1 MRKSI
6 SVAFFSLVSTLM
18 VLGIVLMGASE
29 WVLFKNYFAKD
40 RYETLD
46 QVVGVTQRTAQYLVQ
61 QAELPEGDE
70 LDALSTKL
78 EIIGESAEA
87 YLFFTDNDG
96 RVMIASSP
104 DKLESLTVPEEMME
118 KIDASDADYYHV
130 FGTLGGMLDG
140 KSYITVSEM
149 RNENGQPSGYLF
161 LCSSGEQLTQFKQ
174 QFWSN
179 FLLSACVM
187 LLCASIL
194 TKILMR
200 QLTDPL
206 QKVTDAAQRFGG
218 GDLSVRVEG
227 VEGEGEAADL
237 ARTFNRMADNIQ
249 MNDNSR
255 GQFMGNIA
263 HELRTPMTTIKGF
276 VDGILDG
283 TIPPD
288 MQNHYLQL
296 VSEETG
302 RLARLIQNMLDLSKL
317 ESGEYQVNA
326 RMFNIWETITG
337 VALSAEQRINDG
349 MIDIDGLTMD
359 EKVLVYADPDLIHQ
373 VVYNLLDNAIKFTPA
388 GGTIRFG
395 VEKLGP
401 EAEISIWNSGQGI
414 SPEALPYVFQ
424 RFYKED
430 RSRGLHAR
438 GAGLGLNICK
448 VLVNLSGGQIRV
460 ESQQGEWCRFVFTL
474 PTVAPNPGG
483 ITCDYKCT
491 TIADKNVYRLDL
503 ETGKIC
509 NIPVEE
515 NAVVIRLGSFESQ
528 WIQISNNGTDN
539 KISHNSIRP
548 EITIPLDAE
557 WKMKPLGKN
566 FCRFG
571 YVDMSLNRIEWENV
585 EVKTFIEQCD
595 STKLLEKQQLRFS
608 GAFGTPKKIT
618 PAYPLACWYRV
629 EFQMNEVPE
638 DICIFMDR
646 ETMAGSYQLFI
657 NGKKADQKD
666 WYDVFVNDKNNQALN
681 IYSMVKEGK
690 NSIEIQMNIE
700 KDEDGLRD
708 PLYLWGS
715 FGVTETAGIPLLTK
729 QPETGCPD
737 RHWCK
742 GFPYYSGTM
751 EYETCMKLEI
761 PVTEQQV
768 NCFDIKLG
776 FQVPTY
782 DCIETRINGVSLG
795 VKAYT
800 PYVWQCPRDV
810 LQKDENIIT
819 IAVTNTLANML
830 DGTYFDYDSQKLVN
844 IEP

>member
-149 RNENGQPSGYLF
+149 RNEHGQPSGYLF

-283 TIPPD
+283 TIPPE

-326 RMFNIWETITG
+326 RMFNIWETLTG
-337 VALSAEQRINDG
+337 VALAAEQRINDG
-349 MIDIDGLTMD
+349 MIELEGLTMD

-373 VVYNLLDNAIKFTPA
+373 VAYNLLDNAIKFTPA
-388 GGTIRFG
+388 GGTIRFS

-414 SPEALPYVFQ
+414 SPEALPYVFE

-430 RSRGLHAR
+430 RSRSLHAR
-438 GAGLGLNICK
+438 GSGLGLNICK
-448 VLVNLSGGQIRV
+448 VLVNLAGGQIRV

-474 PTVAPNPGG
+474 PTCSPNPGG
-483 ITCDYKCT
+483 MK
-491 TIADKNVYRLDL
+491 RLPDAAGQPGAV
-503 ETGKIC
+503 EDPASMK
-509 NIPVEE
+509 PVE
-515 NAVVIRLGSFESQ
+515 
-528 WIQISNNGTDN
+528 
-539 KISHNSIRP
+539 
-548 EITIPLDAE
+548 
-557 WKMKPLGKN
+557 
-566 FCRFG
+566 
-571 YVDMSLNRIEWENV
+571 
-585 EVKTFIEQCD
+585 
-595 STKLLEKQQLRFS
+595 
-608 GAFGTPKKIT
+608 
-618 PAYPLACWYRV
+618 
-629 EFQMNEVPE
+629 
-638 DICIFMDR
+638 
-646 ETMAGSYQLFI
+646 
-657 NGKKADQKD
+657 
-666 WYDVFVNDKNNQALN
+666 
-681 IYSMVKEGK
+681 
-690 NSIEIQMNIE
+690 
-700 KDEDGLRD
+700 
-708 PLYLWGS
+708 
-715 FGVTETAGIPLLTK
+715 
-729 QPETGCPD
+729 
-737 RHWCK
+737 
-742 GFPYYSGTM
+742 
-751 EYETCMKLEI
+751 
-761 PVTEQQV
+761 
-768 NCFDIKLG
+768 
-776 FQVPTY
+776 
-782 DCIETRINGVSLG
+782 
-795 VKAYT
+795 
-800 PYVWQCPRDV
+800 
-810 LQKDENIIT
+810 
-819 IAVTNTLANML
+819 
-830 DGTYFDYDSQKLVN
+830 
-844 IEP
+844 

>member
-61 QAELPEGDE
+61 QAELPKGDE

-283 TIPPD
+283 TIPPE

-326 RMFNIWETITG
+326 RMFNIWETLTG
-337 VALSAEQRINDG
+337 VALAAEQRINDG
-349 MIDIDGLTMD
+349 MIELEGLTMD

-373 VVYNLLDNAIKFTPA
+373 VAYNLLDNAIKFTPA
-388 GGTIRFG
+388 GGTIRFS

-414 SPEALPYVFQ
+414 SPEALPYVFE

-438 GAGLGLNICK
+438 GSGLGLNICK

-474 PTVAPNPGG
+474 PTCSPNPGG
-483 ITCDYKCT
+483 MK
-491 TIADKNVYRLDL
+491 RLPDAAGQPGAV
-503 ETGKIC
+503 EEPASMK
-509 NIPVEE
+509 PVE
-515 NAVVIRLGSFESQ
+515 
-528 WIQISNNGTDN
+528 
-539 KISHNSIRP
+539 
-548 EITIPLDAE
+548 
-557 WKMKPLGKN
+557 
-566 FCRFG
+566 
-571 YVDMSLNRIEWENV
+571 
-585 EVKTFIEQCD
+585 
-595 STKLLEKQQLRFS
+595 
-608 GAFGTPKKIT
+608 
-618 PAYPLACWYRV
+618 
-629 EFQMNEVPE
+629 
-638 DICIFMDR
+638 
-646 ETMAGSYQLFI
+646 
-657 NGKKADQKD
+657 
-666 WYDVFVNDKNNQALN
+666 
-681 IYSMVKEGK
+681 
-690 NSIEIQMNIE
+690 
-700 KDEDGLRD
+700 
-708 PLYLWGS
+708 
-715 FGVTETAGIPLLTK
+715 
-729 QPETGCPD
+729 
-737 RHWCK
+737 
-742 GFPYYSGTM
+742 
-751 EYETCMKLEI
+751 
-761 PVTEQQV
+761 
-768 NCFDIKLG
+768 
-776 FQVPTY
+776 
-782 DCIETRINGVSLG
+782 
-795 VKAYT
+795 
-800 PYVWQCPRDV
+800 
-810 LQKDENIIT
+810 
-819 IAVTNTLANML
+819 
-830 DGTYFDYDSQKLVN
+830 
-844 IEP
+844 

>member
-326 RMFNIWETITG
+326 RMFNIWETLTG

-349 MIDIDGLTMD
+349 MIDLEGLTMD
-359 EKVLVYADPDLIHQ
+359 EKMLVYADPDLIHQ
-373 VVYNLLDNAIKFTPA
+373 VAYNILDNAIKFTPA
-388 GGTIRFG
+388 GGTIKFH

-401 EAEISIWNSGQGI
+401 EVEISIWNSGQGI

-460 ESQQGEWCRFVFTL
+460 ESQQGEWCQFVFTL
-474 PTVAPNPGG
+474 PATPPNPSGM
-483 ITCDYKCT
+483 K
-491 TIADKNVYRLDL
+491 RLPD
-503 ETGKIC
+503 ESGQPV
-509 NIPVEE
+509 PVEDP
-515 NAVVIRLGSFESQ
+515 AS
-528 WIQISNNGTDN
+528 
-539 KISHNSIRP
+539 
-548 EITIPLDAE
+548 
-557 WKMKPLGKN
+557 MKP
-566 FCRFG
+566 
-571 YVDMSLNRIEWENV
+571 
-585 EVKTFIEQCD
+585 
-595 STKLLEKQQLRFS
+595 
-608 GAFGTPKKIT
+608 
-618 PAYPLACWYRV
+618 
-629 EFQMNEVPE
+629 
-638 DICIFMDR
+638 
-646 ETMAGSYQLFI
+646 
-657 NGKKADQKD
+657 
-666 WYDVFVNDKNNQALN
+666 VN
-681 IYSMVKEGK
+681 
-690 NSIEIQMNIE
+690 
-700 KDEDGLRD
+700 
-708 PLYLWGS
+708 
-715 FGVTETAGIPLLTK
+715 
-729 QPETGCPD
+729 
-737 RHWCK
+737 
-742 GFPYYSGTM
+742 
-751 EYETCMKLEI
+751 
-761 PVTEQQV
+761 
-768 NCFDIKLG
+768 
-776 FQVPTY
+776 
-782 DCIETRINGVSLG
+782 
-795 VKAYT
+795 
-800 PYVWQCPRDV
+800 
-810 LQKDENIIT
+810 
-819 IAVTNTLANML
+819 
-830 DGTYFDYDSQKLVN
+830 
-844 IEP
+844 

>member
-283 TIPPD
+283 TIPPE

-326 RMFNIWETITG
+326 RMFNIWETLTG
-337 VALSAEQRINDG
+337 VALAAEQRINDG
-349 MIDIDGLTMD
+349 MIELEGLTMD

-373 VVYNLLDNAIKFTPA
+373 VAYNLLDNAIKFTPA
-388 GGTIRFG
+388 GGTIRFS

-414 SPEALPYVFQ
+414 SPEALPYVFE

-438 GAGLGLNICK
+438 GSGLGLNICK
-448 VLVNLSGGQIRV
+448 VLVNLAGGQIRV

-474 PTVAPNPGG
+474 PTCSPNPGG
-483 ITCDYKCT
+483 MK
-491 TIADKNVYRLDL
+491 RLPDAVGQPGAV
-503 ETGKIC
+503 EDPASMK
-509 NIPVEE
+509 PVE
-515 NAVVIRLGSFESQ
+515 
-528 WIQISNNGTDN
+528 
-539 KISHNSIRP
+539 
-548 EITIPLDAE
+548 
-557 WKMKPLGKN
+557 
-566 FCRFG
+566 
-571 YVDMSLNRIEWENV
+571 
-585 EVKTFIEQCD
+585 
-595 STKLLEKQQLRFS
+595 
-608 GAFGTPKKIT
+608 
-618 PAYPLACWYRV
+618 
-629 EFQMNEVPE
+629 
-638 DICIFMDR
+638 
-646 ETMAGSYQLFI
+646 
-657 NGKKADQKD
+657 
-666 WYDVFVNDKNNQALN
+666 
-681 IYSMVKEGK
+681 
-690 NSIEIQMNIE
+690 
-700 KDEDGLRD
+700 
-708 PLYLWGS
+708 
-715 FGVTETAGIPLLTK
+715 
-729 QPETGCPD
+729 
-737 RHWCK
+737 
-742 GFPYYSGTM
+742 
-751 EYETCMKLEI
+751 
-761 PVTEQQV
+761 
-768 NCFDIKLG
+768 
-776 FQVPTY
+776 
-782 DCIETRINGVSLG
+782 
-795 VKAYT
+795 
-800 PYVWQCPRDV
+800 
-810 LQKDENIIT
+810 
-819 IAVTNTLANML
+819 
-830 DGTYFDYDSQKLVN
+830 
-844 IEP
+844 

>member
-283 TIPPD
+283 TIPPE

-326 RMFNIWETITG
+326 RMFNIWETLTG
-337 VALSAEQRINDG
+337 VALAAEQRINDG
-349 MIDIDGLTMD
+349 MIELEGLTMD

-373 VVYNLLDNAIKFTPA
+373 VAYNLLDNAIKFTPA
-388 GGTIRFG
+388 GGTIRFS

-401 EAEISIWNSGQGI
+401 DAEISIWNSGQGI
-414 SPEALPYVFQ
+414 SPEALPYVFE

-438 GAGLGLNICK
+438 GSGLGLNICK
-448 VLVNLSGGQIRV
+448 VLVNLAGGQIRV

-474 PTVAPNPGG
+474 PTCSPNPGG
-483 ITCDYKCT
+483 MK
-491 TIADKNVYRLDL
+491 RLPDAAGQPGAV
-503 ETGKIC
+503 EDPASMK
-509 NIPVEE
+509 PVE
-515 NAVVIRLGSFESQ
+515 
-528 WIQISNNGTDN
+528 
-539 KISHNSIRP
+539 
-548 EITIPLDAE
+548 
-557 WKMKPLGKN
+557 
-566 FCRFG
+566 
-571 YVDMSLNRIEWENV
+571 
-585 EVKTFIEQCD
+585 
-595 STKLLEKQQLRFS
+595 
-608 GAFGTPKKIT
+608 
-618 PAYPLACWYRV
+618 
-629 EFQMNEVPE
+629 
-638 DICIFMDR
+638 
-646 ETMAGSYQLFI
+646 
-657 NGKKADQKD
+657 
-666 WYDVFVNDKNNQALN
+666 
-681 IYSMVKEGK
+681 
-690 NSIEIQMNIE
+690 
-700 KDEDGLRD
+700 
-708 PLYLWGS
+708 
-715 FGVTETAGIPLLTK
+715 
-729 QPETGCPD
+729 
-737 RHWCK
+737 
-742 GFPYYSGTM
+742 
-751 EYETCMKLEI
+751 
-761 PVTEQQV
+761 
-768 NCFDIKLG
+768 
-776 FQVPTY
+776 
-782 DCIETRINGVSLG
+782 
-795 VKAYT
+795 
-800 PYVWQCPRDV
+800 
-810 LQKDENIIT
+810 
-819 IAVTNTLANML
+819 
-830 DGTYFDYDSQKLVN
+830 
-844 IEP
+844 

>member
-149 RNENGQPSGYLF
+149 RNEHGQPSGYLF

-283 TIPPD
+283 TIPPE

-326 RMFNIWETITG
+326 RMFNIWETLTG
-337 VALSAEQRINDG
+337 VALAAEQRINDG
-349 MIDIDGLTMD
+349 MIELEGLTMD

-373 VVYNLLDNAIKFTPA
+373 VAYNLLDNAIKFTPA
-388 GGTIRFG
+388 GGTIRFS

-414 SPEALPYVFQ
+414 SPEALPYVFE

-438 GAGLGLNICK
+438 GSGLGLNICK

-474 PTVAPNPGG
+474 PTCSPNPGG
-483 ITCDYKCT
+483 MK
-491 TIADKNVYRLDL
+491 RLPDAAGQPGAV
-503 ETGKIC
+503 EEPASMK
-509 NIPVEE
+509 PVE
-515 NAVVIRLGSFESQ
+515 
-528 WIQISNNGTDN
+528 
-539 KISHNSIRP
+539 
-548 EITIPLDAE
+548 
-557 WKMKPLGKN
+557 
-566 FCRFG
+566 
-571 YVDMSLNRIEWENV
+571 
-585 EVKTFIEQCD
+585 
-595 STKLLEKQQLRFS
+595 
-608 GAFGTPKKIT
+608 
-618 PAYPLACWYRV
+618 
-629 EFQMNEVPE
+629 
-638 DICIFMDR
+638 
-646 ETMAGSYQLFI
+646 
-657 NGKKADQKD
+657 
-666 WYDVFVNDKNNQALN
+666 
-681 IYSMVKEGK
+681 
-690 NSIEIQMNIE
+690 
-700 KDEDGLRD
+700 
-708 PLYLWGS
+708 
-715 FGVTETAGIPLLTK
+715 
-729 QPETGCPD
+729 
-737 RHWCK
+737 
-742 GFPYYSGTM
+742 
-751 EYETCMKLEI
+751 
-761 PVTEQQV
+761 
-768 NCFDIKLG
+768 
-776 FQVPTY
+776 
-782 DCIETRINGVSLG
+782 
-795 VKAYT
+795 
-800 PYVWQCPRDV
+800 
-810 LQKDENIIT
+810 
-819 IAVTNTLANML
+819 
-830 DGTYFDYDSQKLVN
+830 
-844 IEP
+844 

>member
-61 QAELPEGDE
+61 QAELPKGDE

-283 TIPPD
+283 TISPE

-326 RMFNIWETITG
+326 RMFNIWETLTG
-337 VALSAEQRINDG
+337 VALAAEQRINDG
-349 MIDIDGLTMD
+349 MIELEGLTMD

-373 VVYNLLDNAIKFTPA
+373 VAYNLLDNAIKFTPA
-388 GGTIRFG
+388 GGTIRFS

-414 SPEALPYVFQ
+414 SPEALPYVFE

-438 GAGLGLNICK
+438 GSGLGLNICK

-474 PTVAPNPGG
+474 PTCSPNPGG
-483 ITCDYKCT
+483 MK
-491 TIADKNVYRLDL
+491 RLPDAAGQPGAV
-503 ETGKIC
+503 EDPASMK
-509 NIPVEE
+509 PVE
-515 NAVVIRLGSFESQ
+515 
-528 WIQISNNGTDN
+528 
-539 KISHNSIRP
+539 
-548 EITIPLDAE
+548 
-557 WKMKPLGKN
+557 
-566 FCRFG
+566 
-571 YVDMSLNRIEWENV
+571 
-585 EVKTFIEQCD
+585 
-595 STKLLEKQQLRFS
+595 
-608 GAFGTPKKIT
+608 
-618 PAYPLACWYRV
+618 
-629 EFQMNEVPE
+629 
-638 DICIFMDR
+638 
-646 ETMAGSYQLFI
+646 
-657 NGKKADQKD
+657 
-666 WYDVFVNDKNNQALN
+666 
-681 IYSMVKEGK
+681 
-690 NSIEIQMNIE
+690 
-700 KDEDGLRD
+700 
-708 PLYLWGS
+708 
-715 FGVTETAGIPLLTK
+715 
-729 QPETGCPD
+729 
-737 RHWCK
+737 
-742 GFPYYSGTM
+742 
-751 EYETCMKLEI
+751 
-761 PVTEQQV
+761 
-768 NCFDIKLG
+768 
-776 FQVPTY
+776 
-782 DCIETRINGVSLG
+782 
-795 VKAYT
+795 
-800 PYVWQCPRDV
+800 
-810 LQKDENIIT
+810 
-819 IAVTNTLANML
+819 
-830 DGTYFDYDSQKLVN
+830 
-844 IEP
+844 

>member
-118 KIDASDADYYHV
+118 KIGTADADYYHV

-326 RMFNIWETITG
+326 RMFNIWETLTG

-349 MIDIDGLTMD
+349 MIDLEGLTMD

-373 VVYNLLDNAIKFTPA
+373 VAYNILDNAIKFTPA
-388 GGTIRFG
+388 GGTIKFH

-401 EAEISIWNSGQGI
+401 EVEISIWNSGQGI

-430 RSRGLHAR
+430 RSRSLHAR

-460 ESQQGEWCRFVFTL
+460 ESQQGEWCQFVFTL
-474 PTVAPNPGG
+474 PATPPNPSGM
-483 ITCDYKCT
+483 K
-491 TIADKNVYRLDL
+491 RLPD
-503 ETGKIC
+503 ESGQPV
-509 NIPVEE
+509 PVEDP
-515 NAVVIRLGSFESQ
+515 AS
-528 WIQISNNGTDN
+528 
-539 KISHNSIRP
+539 
-548 EITIPLDAE
+548 
-557 WKMKPLGKN
+557 MKP
-566 FCRFG
+566 
-571 YVDMSLNRIEWENV
+571 
-585 EVKTFIEQCD
+585 
-595 STKLLEKQQLRFS
+595 
-608 GAFGTPKKIT
+608 
-618 PAYPLACWYRV
+618 
-629 EFQMNEVPE
+629 
-638 DICIFMDR
+638 
-646 ETMAGSYQLFI
+646 
-657 NGKKADQKD
+657 
-666 WYDVFVNDKNNQALN
+666 VN
-681 IYSMVKEGK
+681 
-690 NSIEIQMNIE
+690 
-700 KDEDGLRD
+700 
-708 PLYLWGS
+708 
-715 FGVTETAGIPLLTK
+715 
-729 QPETGCPD
+729 
-737 RHWCK
+737 
-742 GFPYYSGTM
+742 
-751 EYETCMKLEI
+751 
-761 PVTEQQV
+761 
-768 NCFDIKLG
+768 
-776 FQVPTY
+776 
-782 DCIETRINGVSLG
+782 
-795 VKAYT
+795 
-800 PYVWQCPRDV
+800 
-810 LQKDENIIT
+810 
-819 IAVTNTLANML
+819 
-830 DGTYFDYDSQKLVN
+830 
-844 IEP
+844 

>member
-1 MRKSI
+1 MRKSS

-283 TIPPD
+283 TIPPE

-326 RMFNIWETITG
+326 RMFNIWETLTG
-337 VALSAEQRINDG
+337 VALAAEQRINDG
-349 MIDIDGLTMD
+349 MIELEGLTMD

-373 VVYNLLDNAIKFTPA
+373 VAYNLLDNAIKFTPA
-388 GGTIRFG
+388 GGTIRFS

-414 SPEALPYVFQ
+414 SPEALPYVFE

-438 GAGLGLNICK
+438 GSGLGLNICK
-448 VLVNLSGGQIRV
+448 VLVNLAGGQIRV

-474 PTVAPNPGG
+474 PTCSPNPGG
-483 ITCDYKCT
+483 MK
-491 TIADKNVYRLDL
+491 RLPDAAGQPGAV
-503 ETGKIC
+503 EEPASMK
-509 NIPVEE
+509 PVE
-515 NAVVIRLGSFESQ
+515 
-528 WIQISNNGTDN
+528 
-539 KISHNSIRP
+539 
-548 EITIPLDAE
+548 
-557 WKMKPLGKN
+557 
-566 FCRFG
+566 
-571 YVDMSLNRIEWENV
+571 
-585 EVKTFIEQCD
+585 
-595 STKLLEKQQLRFS
+595 
-608 GAFGTPKKIT
+608 
-618 PAYPLACWYRV
+618 
-629 EFQMNEVPE
+629 
-638 DICIFMDR
+638 
-646 ETMAGSYQLFI
+646 
-657 NGKKADQKD
+657 
-666 WYDVFVNDKNNQALN
+666 
-681 IYSMVKEGK
+681 
-690 NSIEIQMNIE
+690 
-700 KDEDGLRD
+700 
-708 PLYLWGS
+708 
-715 FGVTETAGIPLLTK
+715 
-729 QPETGCPD
+729 
-737 RHWCK
+737 
-742 GFPYYSGTM
+742 
-751 EYETCMKLEI
+751 
-761 PVTEQQV
+761 
-768 NCFDIKLG
+768 
-776 FQVPTY
+776 
-782 DCIETRINGVSLG
+782 
-795 VKAYT
+795 
-800 PYVWQCPRDV
+800 
-810 LQKDENIIT
+810 
-819 IAVTNTLANML
+819 
-830 DGTYFDYDSQKLVN
+830 
-844 IEP
+844 

>member
-283 TIPPD
+283 TIPPE

-326 RMFNIWETITG
+326 RMFNIWETLTG
-337 VALSAEQRINDG
+337 VALAAEQRINDG
-349 MIDIDGLTMD
+349 MIELEGLTMD

-373 VVYNLLDNAIKFTPA
+373 VAYNLLDNAIKFTPA
-388 GGTIRFG
+388 GGTIRFS

-414 SPEALPYVFQ
+414 SPEALPYVFE

-438 GAGLGLNICK
+438 GSGLGLNICK
-448 VLVNLSGGQIRV
+448 VLVNLAGGQIRV

-474 PTVAPNPGG
+474 PTCSPNPGG
-483 ITCDYKCT
+483 MK
-491 TIADKNVYRLDL
+491 RLPDAAGQPGAV
-503 ETGKIC
+503 ENPASMK
-509 NIPVEE
+509 PVE
-515 NAVVIRLGSFESQ
+515 
-528 WIQISNNGTDN
+528 
-539 KISHNSIRP
+539 
-548 EITIPLDAE
+548 
-557 WKMKPLGKN
+557 
-566 FCRFG
+566 
-571 YVDMSLNRIEWENV
+571 
-585 EVKTFIEQCD
+585 
-595 STKLLEKQQLRFS
+595 
-608 GAFGTPKKIT
+608 
-618 PAYPLACWYRV
+618 
-629 EFQMNEVPE
+629 
-638 DICIFMDR
+638 
-646 ETMAGSYQLFI
+646 
-657 NGKKADQKD
+657 
-666 WYDVFVNDKNNQALN
+666 
-681 IYSMVKEGK
+681 
-690 NSIEIQMNIE
+690 
-700 KDEDGLRD
+700 
-708 PLYLWGS
+708 
-715 FGVTETAGIPLLTK
+715 
-729 QPETGCPD
+729 
-737 RHWCK
+737 
-742 GFPYYSGTM
+742 
-751 EYETCMKLEI
+751 
-761 PVTEQQV
+761 
-768 NCFDIKLG
+768 
-776 FQVPTY
+776 
-782 DCIETRINGVSLG
+782 
-795 VKAYT
+795 
-800 PYVWQCPRDV
+800 
-810 LQKDENIIT
+810 
-819 IAVTNTLANML
+819 
-830 DGTYFDYDSQKLVN
+830 
-844 IEP
+844 